1 MERIDKILSYGL
13 GWSRSEVKDAI
24 KSKRVIMNNGLVK
37 DASIKISESDLI
49 YVDDVLVKTTFDDVI
64 MIHKPKGV
72 VCSTIDPHLP
82 TVFSVFNLSSK
93 IYHMIGRLDQDTTGL
108 LLLTRDGQLTHQLM
122 NPQKK
127 VMKFY
132 RVTCAKPITEEA
144 IRSLKSGVDIQD
156 DTLCAPAQV
165 NQLSEHIIELGITEG
180 RYHQIKRM
188 MHALGNEVIE
198 LHRYRLGALSL
209 DTLNEGEWR
218 ALTKSEI
225 ESLKEKH
232 I

>member
-13 GWSRSEVKDAI
+13 GWSRSEVKVAI
-24 KSKRVIMNNGLVK
+24 KQKRVVLNNSLVR
-37 DASIKISESDLI
+37 DASIKVSETDLI
-49 YVDDVLVKTTFDDVI
+49 YVDEELVKTTFDDVI

-72 VCSTIDPHLP
+72 VCSTVDPHLP

-122 NPQKK
+122 SPNKK
-127 VMKFY
+127 VTKFY
-132 RVTCAKPITEEA
+132 RVTLLKPITDDA
-144 IRSLKSGVDIQD
+144 ISRLKEGVDIQD
-156 DTLCAPAQV
+156 EALCAPAQV
-165 NQLSEHIIELGITEG
+165 NLVSEHIIELGITEG

-188 MHALGNEVIE
+188 MHALDNEVIE
-198 LHRYRLGALSL
+198 LHRYRLGSL
-209 DTLNEGEWR
+209 TLDSLNEGEWR
-218 ALTKSEI
+218 ALSKSEI